1 MPSCLSHT
9 HNNGAGWHK
18 PLHNSNSHWTIFRWN
33 WFYKQKASSLCSA
46 AFFIG
51 IAHSSK
57 LDAKTNKK
65 APTYVEAFCL
75 SGGQDYFQ

>member
-1 MPSCLSHT
+1 MIP
-9 HNNGAGWHK
+9 GGG
-18 PLHNSNSHWTIFRWN
+18 R
-33 WFYKQKASSLCSA
+33 YKQKASSLCSA
-46 AFFIG
+46 VFFIG

>member
-1 MPSCLSHT
+1 MIPGGGS
-9 HNNGAGWHK
+9 
-18 PLHNSNSHWTIFRWN
+18 
-33 WFYKQKASSLCSA
+33 YKQKASSLCSA